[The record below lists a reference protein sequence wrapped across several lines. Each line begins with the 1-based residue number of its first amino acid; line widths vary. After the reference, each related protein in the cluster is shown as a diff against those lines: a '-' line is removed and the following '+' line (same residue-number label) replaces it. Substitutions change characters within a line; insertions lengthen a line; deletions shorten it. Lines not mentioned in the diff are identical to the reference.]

1 MQQDEYKL
9 FKLSDDKIIL
19 SPDLID
25 IINFLA
31 ELTNE
36 MELLVNLENRISS
49 IQKGFDTLVKV
60 CSIQSK
66 LLKENEIN
74 YSIDEP
80 IHELEP
86 TFKKLHNYSEPT
98 RSIMVA
104 LFTKIEV
111 MFCLYI
117 AYEFETD
124 KTDQVIRIA
133 TRQNDKE
140 ILKFFN
146 MYFLTKNNNYYK
158 KNSEKFSKISAKK
171 FRLLRNSLI
180 HFFST
185 INSIILYQSSN
196 INGAIKANSKFKAKD
211 YNNKVFISPSDLF
224 ELIKASFNL
233 LFEKWE
239 TDSKENPD
247 IFTKK
252 IAFVK
257 SIVKEKSSVSIRD
270 SEWEI

>member
-1 MQQDEYKL
+1 MKEDEYKFFEL
-9 FKLSDDKIIL
+9 CDDKIIL
-19 SPDLID
+19 SSELMD

-36 MELLVNLENRISS
+36 MGLLVNLESRFSS

-80 IHELEP
+80 IHEFESSLN
-86 TFKKLHNYSEPT
+86 KLHNYSEPT

-117 AYEFETD
+117 AYKFETD
-124 KTDQVIRIA
+124 KTDQVIKIA
-133 TRQNDKE
+133 TGPNNKE

-146 MYFLTKNNNYYK
+146 VYFLTNNNKYYK
-158 KNSEKFSKISAKK
+158 RNCDKFSKISAKK
-171 FRLLRNSLI
+171 FRLLRNSLV

-185 INSIILYQSSN
+185 IDSIILYQSSN
-196 INGAIKANSKFKAKD
+196 INGAIKANRIYKSKN
-211 YNNKVFISPSDLF
+211 YNDKIFISPSDLY

-239 TDSKENPD
+239 TDSKKNPE

-257 SIVKEKSSVSIRD
+257 SIVMKKSSVSIRD
-270 SEWEI
+270 S